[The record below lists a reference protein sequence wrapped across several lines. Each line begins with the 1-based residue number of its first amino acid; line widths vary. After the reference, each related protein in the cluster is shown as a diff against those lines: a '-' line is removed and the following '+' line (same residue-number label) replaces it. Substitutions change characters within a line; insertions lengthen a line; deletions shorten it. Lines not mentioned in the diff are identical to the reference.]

1 MIRMIIIIIFDCYYD
16 FDHEYDNYK
25 KNKITK
31 IQENRRRSER
41 LYKDPTMS
49 FEDEE
54 KKST

>member
-1 MIRMIIIIIFDCYYD
+1 MGKTFRRDVDD

-54 KKST
+54 KKSA